1 MAQRILLVDDEP
13 LIQKAYRRALQR
25 AGIHVELVASA
36 ERAVER
42 LAHDAFDVVLTDHDM
57 PGMKGIWLLEQ
68 VQARHPRIR
77 RILMSGRSPPGLDE
91 HVTSGLIQAF
101 LAKPIETDD
110 LLAAVSGHALT
121 AGE

>member
-13 LIQKAYRRALQR
+13 LIQRAYHRALQR
-25 AGIHVELVASA
+25 TGFDVELVANA

-42 LAHDAFDVVLTDHDM
+42 LAQESFDVVLTDHDM

-68 VQARHPRIR
+68 VRARHPRVR
-77 RILMSGRSPPGLDE
+77 RILMSGGSPPGLDN
-91 HVTSGLIQAF
+91 HVGSGLVQAF
-101 LAKPIETDD
+101 LAKPIETDV
-110 LLAAVSGHALT
+110 LLAALSGRALA